1 MAGIQAGEGGDTAH
15 TTPLQ
20 GIFWLGRP
28 GAELHD
34 SVALFGVY
42 IILSAGSALL
52 LSPLGGLR
60 GGDRRCPKNAVL
72 QSGILLSMVLILQM
86 TGNDCAFV
94 R

>member
-20 GIFWLGRP
+20 GIFWHGRP

-42 IILSAGSALL
+42 IILSVGSAL

-60 GGDRRCPKNAVL
+60 GGGRHCPKNAVL
-72 QSGILLSMVLILQM
+72 QSRILLSMVLILQIA
-86 TGNDCAFV
+86 GNDCAFV